1 VLSNPVLSTAEAA
14 QVAVDVQRALAEDL
28 GSGDVTADLLP
39 DLSACAELR
48 CKSEAV
54 IAGRPWFDACFLA
67 LDPSMQID
75 WQVAEGEHI
84 DAGTVICRLNG
95 RRRALVSAERCAL
108 NFLQTLSATAT
119 ATARHVAVLRGSR
132 THILDT
138 RKTLPG
144 LRLAQKYAVRAGGG
158 VNHRLGLYDAVMVKE
173 NHIAAAGSI
182 AAVVARARAL
192 HPGVPVIVE
201 VETLDE
207 LGQAMD
213 AQADRV
219 LLDEF
224 DDAGLHAA
232 VAMAAGRVPLEV
244 SGGVRL
250 DDLPRIAASG
260 VDFVSIGSLTKHVE
274 AVDLSLRI
282 LPPP

>member
-1 VLSNPVLSTAEAA
+1 
-14 QVAVDVQRALAEDL
+14 
-28 GSGDVTADLLP
+28 
-39 DLSACAELR
+39 
-48 CKSEAV
+48 
-54 IAGRPWFDACFLA
+54 
-67 LDPSMQID
+67 
-75 WQVAEGEHI
+75 
-84 DAGTVICRLNG
+84 
-95 RRRALVSAERCAL
+95 
-108 NFLQTLSATAT
+108 
-119 ATARHVAVLRGSR
+119 
-132 THILDT
+132 
-138 RKTLPG
+138 
-144 LRLAQKYAVRAGGG
+144 
-158 VNHRLGLYDAVMVKE
+158 
-173 NHIAAAGSI
+173 
-182 AAVVARARAL
+182 
-192 HPGVPVIVE
+192 
-201 VETLDE
+201 
-207 LGQAMD
+207 MD